1 MSRFPIRLRLTL
13 AFVISMAV
21 LLAVTGGF
29 VYFRLGSSLDE
40 AVNESLDTRL
50 GDAKALARR
59 GSRGSREEEG
69 FTEIRTPEELSVLSP
84 EELRRAQ
91 TGRLELDGLAGVKGR
106 LRIRADT
113 IDDRTRG
120 QLRIVVG
127 TSLGDR
133 DDALRQLLAQFI
145 IAGPILLLLSSAL
158 GYWLAGAALRP
169 VEEMRAEAAAISG
182 EDPGRRL
189 HVGKAKDELARLA
202 ETLNAMLRRLERAIE
217 RERGFVADASHEL
230 RTPLALLKAELELAL
245 RKPRTAPELEEALRS
260 AAAET
265 DRLVRLAEDLL
276 VLAQADEGRL
286 PLRRDLVG
294 ARNLLTT
301 VQEAFR
307 ARAEASGRIIGASAP
322 NGVALNGDRMRLEQA
337 LGNLVDNALR
347 HGSGDIRLSAVT
359 RNGQVELHVVD
370 EGQGFPPEFLPHAFE
385 RFRRADVART
395 SDGVG
400 LGLALAAAIA
410 EAHRGSAHASNRDGG
425 GADVWLSIPRD

>member
-1 MSRFPIRLRLTL
+1 
-13 AFVISMAV
+13 
-21 LLAVTGGF
+21 
-29 VYFRLGSSLDE
+29 
-40 AVNESLDTRL
+40 
-50 GDAKALARR
+50 
-59 GSRGSREEEG
+59 
-69 FTEIRTPEELSVLSP
+69 
-84 EELRRAQ
+84 
-91 TGRLELDGLAGVKGR
+91 
-106 LRIRADT
+106 
-113 IDDRTRG
+113 
-120 QLRIVVG
+120 
-127 TSLGDR
+127 
-133 DDALRQLLAQFI
+133 
-145 IAGPILLLLSSAL
+145 
-158 GYWLAGAALRP
+158 
-169 VEEMRAEAAAISG
+169 
-182 EDPGRRL
+182 
-189 HVGKAKDELARLA
+189 
-202 ETLNAMLRRLERAIE
+202 
-217 RERGFVADASHEL
+217 
-230 RTPLALLKAELELAL
+230 
-245 RKPRTAPELEEALRS
+245 
-260 AAAET
+260 
-265 DRLVRLAEDLL
+265 
-276 VLAQADEGRL
+276 
-286 PLRRDLVG
+286 LVG